1 MKIVITDGYI
11 ENPGDLSWDGLNAFG
26 EVVVYD
32 RLPKDEAAV
41 IAAVAD
47 ADVVVTN
54 KVVLTDSVLAACPNL
69 KLICVTAT
77 GYNVV
82 DTAAARA
89 RGILVTNVP
98 TYGTEAVGQ
107 AAIAML
113 LEITNRVGHHDRAVR
128 EGRWSSAIDW
138 TFWDYPLIEL
148 YGKTMG
154 IIGFGNIGQVTGRIA
169 KALGMQVIVYSRTV
183 RQETGADY
191 VSLEELLTR
200 SDVIALHVP
209 LFPETRNII
218 DAAAIA
224 KMKDGVILL
233 NNSRGGLI
241 DEQALA
247 DALHSGKVA
256 AAALDVMSVEPIP
269 ADHPLLSAPNCIITP
284 HISWA
289 SRECRERIME
299 TTVENVRAF
308 VAGAPVHVVN

>member
-11 ENPGDLSWDGLNAFG
+11 ENPGDLSWDGLNVFG
-26 EVVVYD
+26 EVIVYD

-128 EGRWSSAIDW
+128 EGRWSNAIDW

-148 YGKTMG
+148 CGKTMG

-308 VAGAPVHVVN
+308 VAGNPVHVVN

>member
-41 IAAVAD
+41 IAAVVD

-54 KVVLTDSVLAACPNL
+54 KVVLTESVLAACPNL

-128 EGRWSSAIDW
+128 EGRWSNAIDW

-148 YGKTMG
+148 CGKTMG
-154 IIGFGNIGQVTGRIA
+154 IIGYGNIGQVTGRIA